1 MEKSLLTIDFT
12 ENGNFTLFND
22 SVKNHILK
30 DKFHKSIH
38 IIDYIYPLTKLS
50 KNSYE
55 IKDHINLSGF
65 NPLKGANFISLT
77 NIYNSKKGIVV
88 CGLPNN
94 VHPNIHEKKV
104 LSTANIKAYCY
115 NLIVTAIFAASL
127 GLKIKAKGI
136 IKPKEL

>member
-12 ENGNFTLFND
+12 ENGNFTSFND
-22 SVKNHILK
+22 SVKNYLNKNKNCKTVQIV
-30 DKFHKSIH
+30 
-38 IIDYIYPLTKLS
+38 DYIYPLIKLDES
-50 KNSYE
+50 SYE

-65 NPLKGANFISLT
+65 NPLKGPNFISLT
-77 NIYNSKKGIVV
+77 NIYNSRRGIIV
-88 CGLPNN
+88 CGLQND

-104 LSTANIKAYCY
+104 LSKANIKAYCY
-115 NLIVTAIFAASL
+115 NLIPLAIFTTSR